1 METTILAFGLGM
13 PEVILVLAVV
23 LILFGAKKLPE
34 LARGMGK
41 GIKEF
46 KNATREIQDDL
57 EQAMD
62 EDPPPPPNKKPSAE
76 SSDHWTD
83 KTVTKKSDSGD

>member
-1 METTILAFGLGM
+1 LLAFGLGM

-57 EQAMD
+57 EQALD
-62 EDPPPPPNKKPSAE
+62 DDPPPPPRKKPSADASE
-76 SSDHWTD
+76 HWTD
-83 KTVTKKSDSGD
+83 KTVTKNTESED

>member
-1 METTILAFGLGM
+1 MLAFGLGM

-57 EQAMD
+57 EQALD
-62 EDPPPPPNKKPSAE
+62 DDPPPPPRKKPSAE
-76 SSDHWTD
+76 TSEHWTD
-83 KTVTKKSDSGD
+83 KTVTKTSESKD

>member
-1 METTILAFGLGM
+1 M

-57 EQAMD
+57 EQALDD
-62 EDPPPPPNKKPSAE
+62 EPPPPSKKPAADK
-76 SSDHWTD
+76 SDHWTD
-83 KTVTKKSDSGD
+83 KTVTKKSDTGD

>member
-1 METTILAFGLGM
+1 MLAFGLGM

-57 EQAMD
+57 EQALDD
-62 EDPPPPPNKKPSAE
+62 EPPPPRQKPSAGKSE
-76 SSDHWTD
+76 HWTD
-83 KTVTKKSDSGD
+83 KTVKKTSESED

>member
-1 METTILAFGLGM
+1 MLAFGLGM

-62 EDPPPPPNKKPSAE
+62 A
-76 SSDHWTD
+76 DHWTD